1 MTDML
6 TRALGKASSFDAEA
20 RTVDLVFASET
31 PVRRRTYDG
40 AFDEVLVI
48 SRQAIDTSRLDNM
61 ALLDSHDAYSG
72 LDSRLGSIQPGSLRF
87 EGTKAI
93 VTAKISRNPKGDQL
107 VRDLEDGHSLPVSV
121 GYRIDTHERREA
133 TGGDGVATLLATR
146 WTPVEIS
153 IVSVPADATARTRSN
168 RQEDKSSMRHKREY
182 NRVTEE
188 QSFDLAEWQRTQEE
202 NANRK
207 LTVGEARSLARELL
221 SIGGGGDPELEVSLN
236 AAIRRGMTDMQV
248 RDAYFGLLVERQ
260 DRSPTFPHAETRGMV
275 DRTQDLFNAR
285 RDALV
290 ARMTGKPQ
298 EGAAR
303 DFMGASLIDHAR
315 GLIEAQG
322 IDTRSMSREEVM
334 GYSSRR
340 SFGMHTTS
348 DFPMLL
354 QGAGERVLM
363 DAYQLVQSP
372 LKTVLSRRSTAT
384 DFRTKTKLKV
394 ADAGYLEKVTESG
407 EIKATTRS
415 EAAKSYK
422 IESYGRIFSL
432 SFQAIVNDDLGAF
445 ADWSRQAGKM
455 AALTENK
462 VLIDLLLANS
472 GAGPKMGET
481 NKNLF
486 HADHG
491 NLAAAGTALGETNLS
506 AAILAF
512 RKQKAF
518 AHAPGAEGLRIAIA
532 PRYVLIG
539 PELEVTAQKLLA
551 SITPAATADATP
563 EVIKSLVPVVE
574 PNLDGKSWRLFADP
588 AQQAV
593 FEWSYLEGHE
603 GPQLSTQEEFH
614 QLGKSFRAVL
624 HFGAGAIDFRGAYLN
639 PGL

>member
-31 PVRRRTYDG
+31 PVRRRSYDG

-61 ALLDSHDAYSG
+61 ALLDGHDAYSG

-93 VTAKISRNPKGDQL
+93 VTAKISRSTKGDQL
-107 VRDLEDGHSLPVSV
+107 VRDLEDGHGLPVSV

-133 TGGDGVATLLATR
+133 AGADGVATLRATR
-146 WTPVEIS
+146 WTPLEIS
-153 IVSVPADATARTRSN
+153 IVSIPADATARTRSN
-168 RQEDKSSMRHKREY
+168 RQKDTPPMKVHRDYRFDDEELAQ
-182 NRVTEE
+182 RV
-188 QSFDLAEWQRTQEE
+188 AELQRSQEE
-202 NANRK
+202 EVNRK
-207 LTVGEARSLARELL
+207 LTLGEARSLARELL
-221 SIGGGGDPELEVSLN
+221 SVGGGDREIEASLHT
-236 AAIRRGMTDMQV
+236 AMRRGMTGMQV
-248 RDAYFGLLVERQ
+248 REAYIGLLAERD
-260 DRSPTFPHAETRGMV
+260 DRTPTFPHSEMYGTV
-275 DRTQDLFNAR
+275 DRTQALFNAR

-290 ARMTGKPQ
+290 ARMTGKPP
-298 EGAAR
+298 EGAAC
-303 DFMGASLIDHAR
+303 DFMGASLLDHAR

-322 IDTRSMSREEVM
+322 VDTRSMSREEVM

-340 SFGMHTTS
+340 SYGMHTTS

-384 DFRTKTKLKV
+384 DFRAKTKLKV

-415 EAAKSYK
+415 EAAESYK

-481 NKNLF
+481 SKNLF

-491 NLAAAGTALGETNLS
+491 NLAAAGTALDETNLS

-532 PRYVLIG
+532 PRYLLIG

-551 SITPAATADATP
+551 SITPATTADATP

-603 GPQLSTQEEFH
+603 GPQLATHDEFH
-614 QLGKSFRAVL
+614 QLGTSFRAVL

-639 PGL
+639 PGQ

>member
-1 MTDML
+1 M
-6 TRALGKASSFDAEA
+6 
-20 RTVDLVFASET
+20 
-31 PVRRRTYDG
+31 
-40 AFDEVLVI
+40 
-48 SRQAIDTSRLDNM
+48 
-61 ALLDSHDAYSG
+61 
-72 LDSRLGSIQPGSLRF
+72 
-87 EGTKAI
+87 
-93 VTAKISRNPKGDQL
+93 KISRNETGETIF
-107 VRDLEDGHSLPVSV
+107 RDLLDGHPIQISV
-121 GYRIDTHERREA
+121 GYKVHRYEKSE
-133 TGGDGVATLLATR
+133 GDGTR
-146 WTPVEIS
+146 LPTFRAVDWEPMEL
-153 IVSVPADATARTRSN
+153 SVVPIPADTGSHSRSESLKGN
-168 RQEDKSSMRHKREY
+168 A
-182 NRVTEE
+182 NVTTVHPHTE
-188 QSFDLAEWQRTQEE
+188 SPDLAEKQRTQEE
-202 NANRK
+202 IANRK

-221 SIGGGGDPELEVSLN
+221 SIGGAQELEAPLQ
-236 AAIRRGMTDMQV
+236 AAIHRGMTGMQV
-248 RDAYFGLLVERQ
+248 RDAYLGLMIEREE
-260 DRSPTFPHAETRGMV
+260 RSPTFPVSEVRSMT
-275 DRTQDLFNAR
+275 DRTQEHFNAR

-290 ARMTGKPQ
+290 ARMTGKPPA
-298 EGAAR
+298 GAAR
-303 DFMGASLIDHAR
+303 EFMGASLFDHAR
-315 GLIEAQG
+315 GLVEAQG
-322 IDTRSMSREEVM
+322 IDTRGMSREEVM
-334 GYSSRR
+334 GRSSGR
-340 SFGMHTTS
+340 SYGYHTTS
-348 DFPMLL
+348 DFPNLL

-372 LKTVLSRRSTAT
+372 VKTVLSRRSTAN
-384 DFRTKTKLKV
+384 DFRAKTKLKV
-394 ADAGYLEKVTESG
+394 SDAGYLEKVTESG

-415 EAAKSYK
+415 EAAESYK

-481 NKNLF
+481 NRNLF

-491 NLAAAGTALGETNLS
+491 NLAAAGTALDETNLS

-532 PRYVLIG
+532 PRYLLIG

-551 SITPAATADATP
+551 SITPATTADATP

-603 GPQLSTQEEFH
+603 GPQLATQEVFH
-614 QLGKSFRAVL
+614 QLGTSFRAVL